1 MIRDTPHLST
11 VGGSGGIPPDPSLET
26 GRDKEKNLKKWR
38 QRFLKIQE
46 TGTKLEQAQEEK
58 KIAKIFLQKIR
69 SYEEGK
75 GKGVD
80 LRVDNIPKL
89 REKWDRMYKWIILL
103 MVYIEEMVCWDIRAM
118 RTKRMKI
125 VIQEAA
131 RLGERKGT
139 ENLTITN
146 TITPCISQLW

>member
-38 QRFLKIQE
+38 QRFLKIKE

-139 ENLTITN
+139 ENLTIT
-146 TITPCISQLW
+146 TQGSGEK

>member
-1 MIRDTPHLST
+1 M
-11 VGGSGGIPPDPSLET
+11 
-26 GRDKEKNLKKWR
+26 
-38 QRFLKIQE
+38 
-46 TGTKLEQAQEEK
+46 
-58 KIAKIFLQKIR
+58 
-69 SYEEGK
+69 
-75 GKGVD
+75 D

-139 ENLTITN
+139 ENLTIT
-146 TITPCISQLW
+146 TQGSGEK